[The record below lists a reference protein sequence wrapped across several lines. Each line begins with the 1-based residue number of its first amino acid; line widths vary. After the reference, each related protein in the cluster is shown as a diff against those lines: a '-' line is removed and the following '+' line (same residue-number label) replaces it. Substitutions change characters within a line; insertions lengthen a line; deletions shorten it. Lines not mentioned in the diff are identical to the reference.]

1 MDGPSGKSRLLV
13 RLYDLFMETASCA
26 DAALTDTPLSSERR
40 MQPCFILVAERSLM
54 IDVIYVIASVLF
66 FVLMLAYAAACNRL
80 GRTADVEHAG
90 EDVR

>member
-1 MDGPSGKSRLLV
+1 
-13 RLYDLFMETASCA
+13 
-26 DAALTDTPLSSERR
+26 